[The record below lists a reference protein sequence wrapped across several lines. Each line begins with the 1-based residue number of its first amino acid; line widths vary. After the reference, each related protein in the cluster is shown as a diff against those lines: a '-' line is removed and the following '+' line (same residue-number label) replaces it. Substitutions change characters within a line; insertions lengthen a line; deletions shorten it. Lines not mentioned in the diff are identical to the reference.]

1 MVILGPNGSG
11 KTTLLMILC
20 TILKPTSGT
29 AKVMGIDVVEGG
41 TKVRE
46 VMGIAFQEAR
56 GFWRHKPSSIL
67 RFHASMFDIDP
78 MKRQDLIE
86 QTMKDLELWESRDK
100 KFMHLSGGQA
110 KRLETAKVLVQRP
123 KLAIFDEPTSQ
134 VDLRGKRKIWDKIRE
149 LRDQGSTVIV
159 ATNEVREAE
168 YLADRVTNLA
178 AFNIRVL
185 LGDPTWFILSWAL
198 FALQLAIYG
207 SLISRLVGSNLP
219 NYFFFYSIGLMI
231 IVVFESAEDVG
242 RHFVEHA
249 HEGELPY
256 FLSLPVSR
264 SGFLVA
270 QAIYGVVNTLVKV
283 APPLL
288 AVLFIWGNLT
298 ISGALFALAAL
309 FLLGLGITGTM
320 VSLSF
325 IAFKAVDIYMA
336 VLAGLSALLIRFSTV
351 FYPLAIMPNYYSP
364 VSVLSPLTYGADLTR
379 WVLGF
384 DPKYLLNP
392 VLAAVVVTAI
402 AVSTLSLSAR
412 IVDKIIEGVKAA

>member
-1 MVILGPNGSG
+1 MN
-11 KTTLLMILC
+11 
-20 TILKPTSGT
+20 
-29 AKVMGIDVVEGG
+29 
-41 TKVRE
+41 R
-46 VMGIAFQEAR
+46 
-56 GFWRHKPSSIL
+56 
-67 RFHASMFDIDP
+67 
-78 MKRQDLIE
+78 
-86 QTMKDLELWESRDK
+86 
-100 KFMHLSGGQA
+100 
-110 KRLETAKVLVQRP
+110 VL
-123 KLAIFDEPTSQ
+123 
-134 VDLRGKRKIWDKIRE
+134 
-149 LRDQGSTVIV
+149 
-159 ATNEVREAE
+159 
-168 YLADRVTNLA
+168 NLA

-249 HEGELPY
+249 HEGELLY

-298 ISGALFALAAL
+298 VSGALFALAAL

-336 VLAGLSALLIRFSTV
+336 VLAGLSALLIRFSTL